1 MYVPWSR
8 KEGRAAKKKKTGV
21 RERELRYN
29 MGEKGK
35 SIYDSDPYIIFPF
48 FFFFIFF
55 KDEVFIRNITIR
67 QREELI
73 RNNVLPFGPLYSR
86 RSTAADVVLL
96 YSAHAFKLT
105 LDSFLFSDVC

>member
-1 MYVPWSR
+1 
-8 KEGRAAKKKKTGV
+8 
-21 RERELRYN
+21 

-73 RNNVLPFGPLYSR
+73 RNNVGLLVRYIAAAAPPPTLYYYIARTHS
-86 RSTAADVVLL
+86 S
-96 YSAHAFKLT
+96 
-105 LDSFLFSDVC
+105 